1 MEVVAT
7 AIIVFFA
14 TFSVTEKYLEP
25 WVNDKV
31 EQYYEAK
38 EQHMA
43 WVLVA
48 LFIFDG
54 EPMIMSDNI
63 LYESRDKCNVAA
75 DIRSKYLEAT
85 KPESMW
91 EADYWVWCTQ
101 IPQEV

>member
-1 MEVVAT
+1 MA
-7 AIIVFFA
+7 AIIAFIVVGDLA
-14 TFSVTEKYLEP
+14 EKYVEP

-31 EQYYEAK
+31 QSYYEAK
-38 EQHMA
+38 EQTMA

-85 KPESMW
+85 RPESMW

>member
-1 MEVVAT
+1 
-7 AIIVFFA
+7 
-14 TFSVTEKYLEP
+14 
-25 WVNDKV
+25 
-31 EQYYEAK
+31 
-38 EQHMA
+38 MA

-75 DIRSKYLEAT
+75 AARSDYLEAT
-85 KPESMW
+85 RPKSMW

-101 IPQEV
+101 VPKEV

>member
-1 MEVVAT
+1 
-7 AIIVFFA
+7 
-14 TFSVTEKYLEP
+14 
-25 WVNDKV
+25 
-31 EQYYEAK
+31 
-38 EQHMA
+38 MA

-54 EPMIMSDNI
+54 EPMIMSDNV
-63 LYESRDKCNVAA
+63 LYESRDKCIVAA

-85 KPESMW
+85 RPESMW